1 MVTVFVGPDNLQS
14 WSVTVRSGHGLFPI
28 LWPDFQTLFETIVS
42 DIVEG
47 QLPLQEFRKCLQDAG
62 ASPVEGEDYL
72 QQLTQQLEQQ
82 RKGKEKERQP
92 NAQPGEQGIWE
103 STPEGLSETE
113 AVGFHTRC
121 EALLEEVRIQEA
133 TDRRTAVDTTAWA
146 VLNTKLSR
154 LASSQ
159 GSDEATSLL
168 SANDLA
174 KLLSI
179 EHLAPQSLPASVL
192 ALAPHLAELSTSAI
206 SDPHIEETWKL
217 WQAIG
222 TDKTIN
228 SLINL
233 MQVQPLTDP
242 IPHSVWCSIIQDHF
256 VDFEKLFASMD
267 WGYNHNDEP
276 CDFGGGYVLIKKE
289 QASAKHSLWSES
301 DWAWVFRAWS
311 SAVVLVYHHCS
322 SELQAYH
329 RMVTDLFR
337 AVPHDPSIAI
347 TFNLKAR
354 DHYVKSPFCMDDWN
368 QFNVPLLACMFQST
382 SSSVKK
388 HSNPTPSSSSPSKHS
403 SVPCQNWNMGLCD
416 SPCPNGHR
424 HGICCKCEGWH
435 QAKDEPVCDTLLQAW
450 PRKGAGGSNPE
461 SSKGTG
467 RA

>member
-1 MVTVFVGPDNLQS
+1 MTNVIETAEATRQH
-14 WSVTVRSGHGLFPI
+14 TEA
-28 LWPDFQTLFETIVS
+28 FETIILDV
-42 DIVEG
+42 VEG
-47 QLPLQEFRKCLQDAG
+47 QLPLQEFAKHLQDAG

-92 NAQPGEQGIWE
+92 NAQPGEQGIQE

-113 AVGFHTRC
+113 AVEFHTRR
-121 EALLEEVRIQEA
+121 EALLEEVHIREA
-133 TDRRTAVDTTAWA
+133 ADRRTAVDTAAWA
-146 VLNTKLSR
+146 VLNAKLSR
-154 LASSQ
+154 LVSPQ

-174 KLLSI
+174 KLLGI
-179 EHLAPQSLPASVL
+179 KCLAPQSLPASVL

-242 IPHSVWCSIIQDHF
+242 IPHSIWRSIIQDHF
-256 VDFEKLFASMD
+256 VNFEKLFASMD
-267 WGYNHNDEP
+267 QGYDHNDEP
-276 CDFGGGYVLIKKE
+276 RDFGRGYALVKKE
-289 QASAKHSLWSES
+289 QASAKRSLQSES
-301 DWAWVFRAWS
+301 DWAQVFGAWS
-311 SAVVLVYHHCS
+311 SAVILVYCHCS

-347 TFNLKAR
+347 AFDLEAR
-354 DHYVKSPFCMDDWN
+354 DRYVKSPFCMDDRS
-368 QFNVPLLACMFQST
+368 QLNVPLLAHMFQST
-382 SSSVKK
+382 SLSVKK
-388 HSNPTPSSSSPSKHS
+388 RSNPTPLSSSPSKCS
-403 SVPCQNWNMGLCD
+403 LVPCRNWNMGLCD
-416 SPCPNGHR
+416 SPCLNGCR
-424 HGICCKCEGWH
+424 HGICCECEGQH
-435 QAKDEPVCDTLLQAW
+435 QAKDELVCDTLLQA
-450 PRKGAGGSNPE
+450 
-461 SSKGTG
+461 
-467 RA
+467 